1 MPRRVVWLWLEE
13 ELGGREGVT
22 EEVFLE
28 QVNLEMKRCSCWG
41 KDESTQRCENLW
53 DFGETS
59 NTTCDK
65 TSPIIWCCVVE
76 SDCVCELWGRR
87 GGRKGSAAEAGNES
101 VGES

>member
-1 MPRRVVWLWLEE
+1 MSRRVVWLWLEE

-28 QVNLEMKRCSCWG
+28 QVSLEMKRYSCWG

-65 TSPIIWCCVVE
+65 TSPIIWCRVVE
-76 SDCVCELWGRR
+76 SDCVSCGEGEMEER
-87 GGRKGSAAEAGNES
+87 AEEAGNES